1 MDNSVKLTGF
11 TALAAAVVVFLNLL
25 ADDHPK
31 STASESGNES
41 DRILIGK
48 TIEALQRLS
57 EGQSQSLCGQG
68 LPQGYITHLES
79 RLAST
84 EQALFA
90 VYEHLRS
97 LGLHTEIPEGLGE
110 QQPSRSQTRVAKMAE
125 WERLPLNARGDLER
139 WWAERRGGVVGYSDG
154 WVGDAARAQTVVLGM
169 GSREDGGVQE
179 EVREREG
186 KAEELAR
193 GEAGVYF

>member
-1 MDNSVKLTGF
+1 MPQWHEFNRALLTRY
-11 TALAAAVVVFLNLL
+11 
-25 ADDHPK
+25 
-31 STASESGNES
+31 SETNPISCDPCRQKKCKC
-41 DRILIGK
+41 DRILPVCTQCTDPTRCIYPESGK
-48 TIEALQRLS
+48 R
-57 EGQSQSLCGQG
+57 G
-68 LPQGYITHLES
+68 LPQGYITHLEA

-139 WWAERRGGVVGYSDG
+139 WWAERRGGVAGYSDG
-154 WVGDAARAQTVVLGM
+154 LAGDTAQTQTAVLGS
-169 GSREDGGVQE
+169 GSREDAGGQE

-186 KAEELAR
+186 RAEELAR